1 MISCSQNLTNM
12 NWINSWK
19 TGNKKNK
26 INLTIRIGVFTLLE
40 LKSCAFCSDSKCC
53 KDNFRFII
61 FNFGFEI

>member
-1 MISCSQNLTNM
+1 M